1 MRKLRVFI
9 LTLVVFL
16 IASLIPLHF
25 ANAVPIGTGLSLY
38 YKSDSNAWT
47 TPPTAFTTSTCH
59 TSTGNINFNWG
70 GGAPGGTCGGDYF
83 TGYGVGFILAPVTGN
98 VTFCEQTDAQFYMRI
113 DSSFIINDTSAKA
126 AATGQNCNGTGTMS
140 MVAGTSYPIEIWM
153 HEQGGGAEWRLL
165 WSYTGQSSYVIVPVD
180 NLNPTT
186 LTVADTTPPTFTS
199 SSSFSVAENIA
210 TSATA
215 ATIRVSESATVTI
228 SSGADAARF
237 NIARS
242 DTDTAIIKFNIS
254 PDYEAPIDS
263 GGNNVYDLT
272 LTATDTAGNAG
283 TQAITITVTDVVDT
297 SAFSLFQ
304 LAGGATIAT
313 YRSAIVISATVTVAS
328 KISFNSNGKVLPG
341 CKNKLATG
349 SGSSF
354 TATCSW
360 RPSTRG
366 AVNLTAASTPTGAG
380 ITGASAGPISARVG
394 NRSGAR

>member
-1 MRKLRVFI
+1 MRKLRVFV
-9 LTLVVFL
+9 LTLILSSNFINL
-16 IASLIPLHF
+16 PS

-38 YKSDSNAWT
+38 YKSDSAAWT
-47 TPPTAFTTSTCH
+47 TPPAAFTTSTCH

-70 GGAPGGTCGGDYF
+70 GGAPGGSCGGDFF
-83 TGYGVGFILAPVTGN
+83 TGYGVGYILAPVTGN
-98 VTFCEQTDAQFYMRI
+98 VNFCEQTDDQFYMKI

-126 AATGQNCNGTGTMS
+126 AATGQSCNGSGTMA
-140 MVAGTSYPIEIWM
+140 MVAGTSYPIELWM

-165 WSYTGQSSYVIVPVD
+165 WSYAGQSSYVIVPVD

-186 LTVADTTPPTFTS
+186 LTAPDTTAPTFT

-228 SSGADAARF
+228 SSGVDAARF
-237 NIARS
+237 NISRS
-242 DTDTAIIKFNIS
+242 DTDTAIIKFNVS
-254 PDYEAPIDS
+254 PDFEAPIDS

-272 LTATDTAGNAG
+272 LTATDSAANTG
-283 TQAITITVTDVVDT
+283 TQAITITVTNVVDT

-304 LAGGATIAT
+304 LAGGVTTATFRT
-313 YRSAIVISATVTVAS
+313 TIVITATVTVAS

-349 SGSSF
+349 SASSF
-354 TATCSW
+354 TAICSW
-360 RPSTRG
+360 RPSNRG
-366 AVNLTAASTPTGAG
+366 EVALTAAATPTGAG
-380 ITGASAGPISARVG
+380 ISSSVAPQLIIRVSSRTASR
-394 NRSGAR
+394 